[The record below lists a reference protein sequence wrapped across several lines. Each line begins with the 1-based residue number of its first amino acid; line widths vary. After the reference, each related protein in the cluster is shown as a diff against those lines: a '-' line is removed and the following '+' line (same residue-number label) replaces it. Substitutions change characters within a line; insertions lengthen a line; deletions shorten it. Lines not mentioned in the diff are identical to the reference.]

1 MHHVATTPA
10 AELNDPLA
18 AELQAALPAERSAAS
33 VVPALLGVRSIF
45 DAGLAANTTFTDLL
59 THWYRIIDT
68 DGLDGLRKEIT
79 HG

>member
-1 MHHVATTPA
+1 M
-10 AELNDPLA
+10 
-18 AELQAALPAERSAAS
+18 
-33 VVPALLGVRSIF
+33 VPALLGVRSIF
-45 DAGLAANTTFTDLL
+45 DAELAANTTFTDLL